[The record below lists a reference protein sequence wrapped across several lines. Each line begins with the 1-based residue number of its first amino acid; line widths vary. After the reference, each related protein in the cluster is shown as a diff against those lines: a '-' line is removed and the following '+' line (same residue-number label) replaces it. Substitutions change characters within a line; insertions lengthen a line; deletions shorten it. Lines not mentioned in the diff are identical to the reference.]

1 MRFIL
6 QDDVY
11 DELPPDWDDLV
22 QEAKEYVE
30 EHVEKAKAAA
40 QKNGVSG
47 SALDDVCL
55 AARHEA
61 INKKASLWA
70 AAGKAL
76 RAASHEKC
84 WYCEIDDKRS
94 DKPIDHFRPKNS
106 VAEDKSHPGYTWLA
120 FEWENFRLSCTFC
133 NSRRRDV
140 EGGTLGGKSN
150 HFPVITPPVHART
163 PNDPKD
169 RPMLLDPVCDEDT
182 MLITFHLNGLAKP
195 AKDDPLTKARVG
207 KSIELYHLDQI
218 GLVRKRKRLA
228 VDIQRHVTMG
238 DDAAA
243 AHDDDTFRYHKKE
256 IIKRARAKA
265 ELSSAAR
272 VYLTKYRDRR
282 WVEELVTRDL

>member
-11 DELPPDWDDLV
+11 EELPPEWDDLV
-22 QEAKEYVE
+22 QEAQEFVE
-30 EHVEKAKAAA
+30 ECVAKAKAAA
-40 QKNGVSG
+40 QKKGITGNT
-47 SALDDVCL
+47 LDDICL

-61 INKKASLWA
+61 INKRASVWA
-70 AAGKAL
+70 AASKAL
-76 RAASHEKC
+76 RAASYDKC
-84 WYCEIDDKRS
+84 WYCEIDGKRS

-106 VAEDKSHPGYTWLA
+106 VAEDKTHPGYTWLA

-150 HFPVITPPVHART
+150 HFPIIAPPTHART
-163 PNDPKD
+163 SLDPKD

-182 MLITFHLNGLAKP
+182 RLITFHLNGQAKP
-195 AKDDPLTKARVG
+195 AKEDALTKTRVG
-207 KSIELYHLDQI
+207 KSIELYHLDQV

-228 VDIQRHVTMG
+228 VDLQRHVKLG
-238 DDAAA
+238 DIAVAAK
-243 AHDDDTFRYHKKE
+243 DDDTFRFHKKE

-272 VYLTKYRDRR
+272 VYLAKYRDRP

>member
-6 QDDVY
+6 QDDVFE
-11 DELPPDWDDLV
+11 ELPPEWDDLV
-22 QEAKEYVE
+22 EEATKF
-30 EHVEKAKAAA
+30 VEKRVAEVKAAA
-40 QKNGVSG
+40 KKKGVSG
-47 SALDDVCL
+47 SALVAVCL

-61 INKKASLWA
+61 INKKAAVWA
-70 AAGKAL
+70 AAGEAL
-76 RAASHEKC
+76 RLASHDKC
-84 WYCEIDDKRS
+84 WYCEIIENRS
-94 DKPIDHFRPKNS
+94 DKPVDHFRPKNS

-120 FEWENFRLSCTFC
+120 FEWQNFRLSCTFC

-140 EGGTLGGKSN
+140 KGGTLGGKSN
-150 HFPVITPPVHART
+150 HFPVIAPPAHSRT
-163 PNDPKD
+163 PNEPSD

-182 MLITFHLNGLAKP
+182 RSITFHLNGYPKP
-195 AKDDPLTKARVG
+195 AKDDALTKARVT
-207 KSIELYHLDQI
+207 KSVELYHLDQI

-228 VDIQRHVTMG
+228 SDIQRHVKMG
-238 DDAAA
+238 DVAAA
-243 AHDDDTFRYHKKE
+243 AQHDENFRFHKKE